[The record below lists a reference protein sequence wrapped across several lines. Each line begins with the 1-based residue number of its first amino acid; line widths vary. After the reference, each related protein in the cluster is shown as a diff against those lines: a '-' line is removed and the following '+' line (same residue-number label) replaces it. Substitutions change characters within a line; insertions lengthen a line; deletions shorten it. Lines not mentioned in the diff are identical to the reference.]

1 MGLHTEVFMSEFLNR
16 RSDPFWS
23 PSNFQL
29 TRRAFLKTTILVA
42 GMGSAYLAG
51 CGGPTGSGGTP
62 TPTPVHVP
70 QGLPDTVVPLGLG
83 VNVHFNPAS
92 FTNAEIERLADLGF
106 RYVRLDLLWNV
117 VEQAKGHYDFSN
129 YERLVGALAAHDIR
143 SLCILA
149 YNNPLYDNTPSPPS
163 TVVGPHTDEARQAFG
178 RFAAA
183 AAAKFKGGG
192 IVWEIWNEP
201 DLDRFWQPKP
211 NPDDYMA
218 LTKVAISAMRQADS
232 NATIV
237 APALTGLEP
246 KYQEAWNFLER
257 CFVLG
262 LPALVDAISV
272 HPYRLGPPE
281 SAPSDYHRLRTL
293 IARYA
298 PKGKENMPIISSEW
312 GYSLTWVSPEQQ
324 AAYFVRLFLL
334 NLLNDLPLSIWYD
347 WQDDGPDQKQM
358 EQNFG
363 IITSNGQPKV
373 GYFAAQTLTR
383 ELAGFRLANQVP
395 LASDADYALLFAN
408 GAARKQVLWTTNN
421 PHLVT
426 LPTQGSSVMVTNMTG
441 EKRTVPTT
449 DGKLILE
456 LTGSPQYLTNSNK
469 I

>member
-1 MGLHTEVFMSEFLNR
+1 MSELLNR
-16 RSDPFWS
+16 RDDPFWS
-23 PSNFQL
+23 PSNFRL
-29 TRRAFLKTTILVA
+29 TRRAFLKTTFVVA
-42 GMGSAYLAG
+42 GFGSAYLAG
-51 CGGPTGSGGTP
+51 CSVPTGSGGTP

-70 QGLPDTVVPLGLG
+70 QGLPDTVVSMGLG

-92 FTNAEIERLADLGF
+92 DTNAEIRQLAELGF

-117 VEQAKGHYDFSN
+117 VEQQKGHYDFSS
-129 YERLVGALAAHDIR
+129 YERLVDALAAHNVR

-149 YNNPLYDNTPSPPS
+149 YNNALYDNTSSPPS

-183 AAAKFKGGG
+183 AAAKFKGRG

-298 PKGKENMPIISSEW
+298 TKGKENMPIISSEW
-312 GYSLTWVSPEQQ
+312 GYSLTWVTQEQQ
-324 AAYFVRLFLL
+324 AAYFVRLFLI
-334 NLLNDLPLSIWYD
+334 NLLNNLPLSIWYD
-347 WQDDGPDQKQM
+347 WRDDGPDPKQM

-373 GYFAAQTLTR
+373 VYFAAQTLTR
-383 ELAGFRLANQVP
+383 ELAGFRLATQVT
-395 LASDADYALLFAN
+395 LSSEADYALLFVN
-408 GAARKQVLWTTNN
+408 GAAKKQVLWTTNN
-421 PHLVT
+421 PHKVT
-426 LPTQGSSVMVTNMTG
+426 LPATGSSVTVTNMVG

-449 DGKLILE
+449 DGKIILE
-456 LTGSPQYLTNSNK
+456 ITGSPQYL
-469 I
+469 IL

>member
-1 MGLHTEVFMSEFLNR
+1 MGLHTQVFMSEILNR
-16 RSDPFWS
+16 RVDPLYS

-29 TRRAFLKTTILVA
+29 TRRAFLKTTVLAA
-42 GMGSAYLAG
+42 GIGSAYLAG
-51 CGGPTGSGGTP
+51 CGGLTSPGGTP
-62 TPTPVHVP
+62 TPTPVHIS
-70 QGLPDTVVPLGLG
+70 QGLPDTIVPLGLG
-83 VNVHFNPAS
+83 VNVHFNTAS
-92 FTNAEIERLADLGF
+92 DTNEEIERLANLGF
-106 RYVRLDLLWNV
+106 RFVRLDLLWNL
-117 VEQAKGHYDFSN
+117 VEQQKGHYDFSS
-129 YERLVGALAAHDIR
+129 YERLVGALAAFDVR

-183 AAAKFKGGG
+183 SAAKFKGRG

-201 DLDRFWQPKP
+201 DFDRFWQPKP

-218 LTKVAISAMRQADS
+218 LTKVAISAMRQADP

-257 CFVLG
+257 CFALG
-262 LPALVDAISV
+262 LSALVDAISV

-281 SAPSDYHRLRTL
+281 SAPSDYLRLRTL
-293 IARYA
+293 IANYA

-312 GYSLTWVSPEQQ
+312 GYSLTWVSQEQQ
-324 AAYFVRLFLL
+324 AAYFVRLFLI

-347 WQDDGPDQKQM
+347 WQDDGPDPKQQ

-363 IITSNGQPKV
+363 IITWNGQPKV
-373 GYFAAQTLTR
+373 AHFAAQTLTS
-383 ELAGFRLANQVP
+383 ELAGFHLARRVS
-395 LASDADYALLFAN
+395 LASDADYALLFTN
-408 GAARKQVLWTTNN
+408 GAASKQVLWTTNN
-421 PHLVT
+421 THNVT
-426 LPTQGSSVMVTNMTG
+426 LPAERSSVTVTNMTG
-441 EKRTVPTT
+441 EKRTFPTT

-456 LTGSPQYLTNSNK
+456 LTGNPQYLPLPAG
-469 I
+469 